1 MKKFIYPIFVAALL
15 VTLGFVYKKY
25 DNQKNAI
32 PNLRERATEISA
44 NSEWLNTKAAIET
57 LVDKIRRNPNDLKA
71 KIQLAMAYVQESR
84 VSGDHAYYDESAMKL
99 VEQVLAKEPTNFD
112 GLCVKSTIL
121 LSQHHFSDALIVAKE
136 VVSRYPAS
144 AFGYGLLC
152 DANVEL
158 GNYTD
163 AIQAADKMAGT
174 RPDLRSYSRVA
185 YLREVHGDYKGAK
198 EAMKMATGAGVIGV
212 EQTEWCRTQL
222 GKLYEATGD
231 TANAAMQYN
240 LTLSARPDYA
250 YALAGLGRLAKISKR
265 YTEGVAFLEMANKNV
280 IDFSFN
286 EELVDLYQLDN
297 QLVKS
302 KELAQKVIQQLA
314 QHANTDA
321 AEPDKGHYADKE
333 LAYAYL
339 KIGNVEKALEHAI
352 REWNRRP
359 ENIDVNECLA
369 WVYFQKN
376 DSANAVKYIQKALKT
391 NSQNPIL
398 LWRAGQIFIQNKEI
412 EKGKSLENKA
422 LQINKFL
429 QTT

>member
-1 MKKFIYPIFVAALL
+1 
-15 VTLGFVYKKY
+15 
-25 DNQKNAI
+25 
-32 PNLRERATEISA
+32 
-44 NSEWLNTKAAIET
+44 
-57 LVDKIRRNPNDLKA
+57 
-71 KIQLAMAYVQESR
+71 
-84 VSGDHAYYDESAMKL
+84 
-99 VEQVLAKEPTNFD
+99 
-112 GLCVKSTIL
+112 
-121 LSQHHFSDALIVAKE
+121 
-136 VVSRYPAS
+136 
-144 AFGYGLLC
+144 
-152 DANVEL
+152 
-158 GNYTD
+158 
-163 AIQAADKMAGT
+163 
-174 RPDLRSYSRVA
+174 
-185 YLREVHGDYKGAK
+185 
-198 EAMKMATGAGVIGV
+198 
-212 EQTEWCRTQL
+212 
-222 GKLYEATGD
+222 
-231 TANAAMQYN
+231 MQYN

-265 YTEGVAFLEMANKNV
+265 YTEGVALLEMANKNV
-280 IDFSFN
+280 VDFSFN

-297 QLVKS
+297 QSVKS

-376 DSANAVKYIQKALKT
+376 DSPNAVKYIQKALKT

-398 LWRAGQIFIQNKEI
+398 LWRAGQIFTQNKEI

>member
-1 MKKFIYPIFVAALL
+1 MKKFIYPIFVTALL

-25 DNQKNAI
+25 DNQKNAV
-32 PNLRERATEISA
+32 PNLRERATEISS

-57 LVDKIRRNPNDLKA
+57 LVDKIRRNPNDAKA

-121 LSQHHFSDALIVAKE
+121 LSQHHFSDALVVAKE

-158 GNYTD
+158 GNYPE

-185 YLREVHGDYKGAK
+185 YLREIHGDYTGAK

-250 YALAGLGRLAKISKR
+250 YALAGLGRLAKISKQ
-265 YTEGVAFLEMANKNV
+265 YTEGVALLEIANKNV

-297 QLVKS
+297 QPVKS
-302 KELAQKVIQQLA
+302 KELAQKVLQQLA
-314 QHANTDA
+314 LHANTDA

-339 KIGNVEKALEHAI
+339 KTGNVEKALEHAI

-376 DSANAVKYIQKALKT
+376 DVPNAVKYIQKALKT
-391 NSQNPIL
+391 NSQNSIL

-429 QTT
+429 QTI